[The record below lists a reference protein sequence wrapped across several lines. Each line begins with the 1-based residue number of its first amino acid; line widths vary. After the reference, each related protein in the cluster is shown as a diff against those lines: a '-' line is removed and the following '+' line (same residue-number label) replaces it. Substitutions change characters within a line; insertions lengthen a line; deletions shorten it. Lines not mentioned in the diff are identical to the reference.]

1 MDEKIYFI
9 NLNED
14 LSQLVKVIK
23 NNYNLNE
30 DEAEFLNNAIL
41 FKNVPVLIWNPEYE
55 AFHYVTGKK
64 RDLKQAWFLYKKPT
78 IKVLYKDGTELK
90 NLAPEELDNILNLI

>member
-30 DEAEFLNNAIL
+30 DEAEFLNNDRYI
-41 FKNVPVLIWNPEYE
+41 YT
-55 AFHYVTGKK
+55 TGKFF
-64 RDLKQAWFLYKKPT
+64 Q
-78 IKVLYKDGTELK
+78 IKG
-90 NLAPEELDNILNLI
+90 

>member
-23 NNYNLNE
+23 NNYNLYKVVE
-30 DEAEFLNNAIL
+30 DFQEQ
-41 FKNVPVLIWNPEYE
+41 
-55 AFHYVTGKK
+55 TGMDIFNSYLEDVNK
-64 RDLKQAWFLYKKPT
+64 YKK
-78 IKVLYKDGTELK
+78 K
-90 NLAPEELDNILNLI
+90 